1 MPSAAHETTIDRPP
15 EDVFS
20 FLADAENDATWR
32 PGVLDISHISGGGEG
47 ARYWQGVKG
56 PLGRRIAADIEITE
70 LKPNELI
77 AFRALEGPVR
87 PTGRYELAPA
97 GGGTRVRFVLEAEVG
112 GLKKVLA
119 PMVQKQMN
127 AEVGNLENLKR
138 VLESDV

>member
-1 MPSAAHETTIDRPP
+1 M
-15 EDVFS
+15 
-20 FLADAENDATWR
+20 
-32 PGVLDISHISGGGEG
+32 LDISHISGGGEG
-47 ARYWQGVKG
+47 ARYRQGVKR

-97 GGGTRVRFVLEAEVG
+97 DGETRVRFMLKAEVG
-112 GLKKVLA
+112 GLKKMLA